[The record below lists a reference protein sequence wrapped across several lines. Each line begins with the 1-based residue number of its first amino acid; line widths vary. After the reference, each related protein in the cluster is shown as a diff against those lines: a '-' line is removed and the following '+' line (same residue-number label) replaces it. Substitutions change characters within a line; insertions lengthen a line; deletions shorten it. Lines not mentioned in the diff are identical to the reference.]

1 MSWICTATG
10 RRVDLHMPMPAQIDI
25 MDIAWHL
32 AQKPR
37 FSGACRRPFSGAEH
51 SLLVCEIVEREY
63 SDLPHLLLR
72 ALMHDA
78 HEAYTGD
85 MHTPGKQVIGNAWYD
100 FERRFENIVALR
112 FDLRR
117 ELGYGPVIKHA
128 DLQALATERRDLMPQ
143 RGPGSD
149 PWDCLRGI
157 EPVSWVQLNSPDL
170 AQHDW
175 EFWRDR
181 FLDKFHELD
190 FARQQLDQGC
200 SRHDAPL
207 LGTAL
212 LSAPL
217 QG

>member
-32 AQKPR
+32 AQLPR
-37 FSGACRRPFSGAEH
+37 FTGACVRPYSVAEH
-51 SLLVCEIVEREY
+51 SLLVCEIVEREH
-63 SDLPHLLLR
+63 SADANTLMH
-72 ALMHDA
+72 ALMHDG

-85 MHTPGKQVIGNAWYD
+85 LHSPGKQAVGNAWYA
-100 FERRFENIVALR
+100 FERRMADVVAQR
-112 FDLRR
+112 YCISRR
-117 ELGYGPVIKHA
+117 LGDRMTVKLA

-143 RGPGSD
+143 HGEGTAL
-149 PWDCLRGI
+149 WDCLRGI
-157 EPVSWVQLNSPDL
+157 DPIDWLHLNTPERR
-170 AQHDW
+170 QHDW

-181 FLDKFHELD
+181 FLDKFHELH

-212 LSAPL
+212 LGAPL